1 MKVTRKARRTARQ
14 LFRLCMVDGQLDAAR
29 VRAVA
34 AGVASSKHRGSLAV
48 LTDFQ
53 RMVRLTRDRHHA
65 IVESA
70 AALPDDLRAEVQAN
84 LTKLYGAALE
94 TSFTENPALIA
105 GMRVRVGSDVYDGS
119 VRARLAAIDA
129 GLSE

>member
-1 MKVTRKARRTARQ
+1 MKVSRKVRRTARQ
-14 LFRLCMVDGQLDAAR
+14 LFRLCMVNGQLDPAR

-34 AGVASSKHRGSLAV
+34 ARVAASKQRGSLAV
-48 LTDFQ
+48 LSDFQ
-53 RMVRLTRDRHHA
+53 RMVRLNRDRRHA

-70 AALPDDLRAEVQAN
+70 AALPDDIRAEVQAN
-84 LTKLYGAALE
+84 LTKMYGAGIE
-94 TSFTENPALIA
+94 TSFNENPALIA